1 MTSESNRIIIGNVT
15 TIINTL
21 ALMFAGLI
29 IGVLSAF
36 GLKLHIDQY
45 GLASIIGLIIMSA
58 FAYINAKYH
67 CNFFDKDEDIIKVDV
82 SNLTENQIQAIQNFV
97 DNCTDE
103 KVINKFNDSVNPTQ
117 IEEIDPAS
125 EYEEE

>member
-1 MTSESNRIIIGNVT
+1 MTSENNKIIIGNVT

-36 GLKLHIDQY
+36 GLKLPIDQY
-45 GLASIIGLIIMSA
+45 GLASIIGLIIA
-58 FAYINAKYH
+58 TGFAYVNAKYH
-67 CNFFDKDEDIIKVDV
+67 CTFFDKDEDIIRVDA